1 MVITFVQLMSTGY
14 SVVVVRPEHVA
25 SIKKRVGASEKI
37 VVISENELVQVQD
50 TFVKRPPDVI
60 VMHSE
65 MAATSRGATVVS
77 ALKTAAGED
86 GMAVRV
92 FIEDDV
98 KTPLLVV
105 TETNLSPEDI
115 VLETSR
121 PLERAGTR
129 QAVRYPMHRR
139 MVAVNGESG
148 QLIDLSVS
156 GAQVQSAIRLR
167 PLKVAR
173 IVIPEGS
180 GDLRIQG
187 TIAWAIGVPA
197 GGAIQYR
204 AGIEFVKPDKQV
216 LAEFCEKHGGK
227 PDTLGKTDR

>member
-1 MVITFVQLMSTGY
+1 MSSSGY

-25 SIKKRVGASEKI
+25 SIKQRLGSSEK
-37 VVISENELVQVQD
+37 VVVVSENELVQVQD
-50 TFVKRPPDVI
+50 TFVKRPPDVL
-60 VMHSE
+60 VMHAE

-77 ALKTAAGED
+77 ALKTASGD
-86 GMAVRV
+86 NGMSIRV

-98 KTPLLVV
+98 HAPLLVV
-105 TETNLSPEDI
+105 TETNLPPEDI

-121 PLERAGTR
+121 PLDRAGTR
-129 QAVRYPMHRR
+129 QALRYPMHRR

-156 GAQVQSAIRLR
+156 GAQVQAATRLR

-173 IVIPEGS
+173 LVIPDES

-197 GGAIQYR
+197 SGAIQYR
-204 AGIEFVKPDKQV
+204 AGVEFVKHDKQV
-216 LAEFCEKHGGK
+216 LAAFCEKHGGA
-227 PDTLGKTDR
+227 PDPILGKREV